1 MIKMISKFLKKLLM
15 TGSRDPIRSKLKD
28 IDVQIAEINLR
39 LNYLETLV
47 QTQSSLISDVANIQN
62 NIVVH
67 LASRPSDAVS
77 SVKGDVFSL
86 NDDDDLIN

>member
-1 MIKMISKFLKKLLM
+1 M
-15 TGSRDPIRSKLKD
+15 TGSRDPIESKLKD

-77 SVKGDVFSL
+77 SAKGAVFSL

>member
-1 MIKMISKFLKKLLM
+1 M
-15 TGSRDPIRSKLKD
+15 TGSRDPIKSKLKD

>member
-1 MIKMISKFLKKLLM
+1 MIKMISKFLKKMLM
-15 TGSRDPIRSKLKD
+15 TGSRDPIESKLKD

-62 NIVVH
+62 NIVH

-77 SVKGDVFSL
+77 SAKGAVFSL